1 MWIQF
6 CFLDNIFTVL
16 LSPTTLNNEIRSGS
30 SKEEQ
35 EFKLSEKKSS
45 KQDKSQQMLF
55 SKDNK
60 RTAHAPAHC
69 INKTGKEYK
78 KCKNF
83 SSYSRTSPLGHPYS
97 GKKKLWSWKNVHLIF
112 AFVTFI
118 KGHLYSGDTFCDP
131 KGCSLNRGFTVFEF
145 SSIPFTWNSTEDH
158 FLRSDLV
165 SNSYFRLLYNSL

>member
-78 KCKNF
+78 KCKKFLKLQQNLSF
-83 SSYSRTSPLGHPYS
+83 GTPLFREE
-97 GKKKLWSWKNVHLIF
+97 KLWSCKNVHLIF

-118 KGHLYSGDTFCDP
+118 KGHLYSGDTFSDP
-131 KGCSLNRGFTVFEF
+131 MGCPLNRSSTVF
-145 SSIPFTWNSTEDH
+145 
-158 FLRSDLV
+158 
-165 SNSYFRLLYNSL
+165 

>member
-1 MWIQF
+1 MEDHDVDDLDLLASLVDSDSE
-6 CFLDNIFTVL
+6 FLDDGSLLEAIPSNASSRSPTETQPRANEQGIRSGTTSNLTMEEMAAQMASMEEYIKKLEAEKAVL

-78 KCKNF
+78 KCKKF
-83 SSYSRTSPLGHPYS
+83 L
-97 GKKKLWSWKNVHLIF
+97 KLQ
-112 AFVTFI
+112 
-118 KGHLYSGDTFCDP
+118 
-131 KGCSLNRGFTVFEF
+131 
-145 SSIPFTWNSTEDH
+145 
-158 FLRSDLV
+158 
-165 SNSYFRLLYNSL
+165 